1 MQYDGPV
8 EVDAGA
14 ILLDGPVESAS
25 SKVAVIQRRT
35 PADWSLPKGHLEN
48 GESLEEAARREVWE
62 ETGYAATCL
71 GIAGAI
77 AYLHDGHAKSATF
90 FYFQRDSDSP
100 GHDDL
105 DGVGRVEWLT
115 FDEARAR
122 VTYSEL
128 SELLARANVG
138 TGAPRNEPTLSHE
151 PRRRALTRRLSTRD
165 DRLGIALESY
175 EREVAGLRRRPRE
188 PASAVDATWWRPA
201 ADSLLELARVLRY
214 HGRIDA
220 AWDAL
225 NASKRL
231 SLHELTQVELA
242 SRAAVLRAE
251 VESKLDGWR
260 KAAALAVLSPADAA
274 SYGPDDV
281 ASAQRM
287 LDEDNTNRYLKLKIA
302 GRRLLIA
309 AVLLALTILGLWA
322 ATALGWFG
330 GIAVDSDSTFVLH
343 DGGLFGGV
351 LLLGIFGAMLSLALD
366 LSRSSP
372 TQSRIYDLTTTQ
384 IAAPVARISIGAGS
398 AVLTV
403 SAAQAALVGGGTPW
417 LYLAAIPAGFSER
430 LVRKS
435 VENLETAT
443 TGRG

>member
-1 MQYDGPV
+1 V

-14 ILLDGPVESAS
+14 ILLDGPVDSACRI
-25 SKVAVIQRRT
+25 AVIQRIT
-35 PADWSLPKGHLEN
+35 PSDWSLPKGHLES
-48 GESLEEAARREVWE
+48 GESLEEAARREVLE
-62 ETGYAATCL
+62 ETGYAATCM

-77 AYLHDGHAKSATF
+77 AYIHDGRAKSATY
-90 FYFQRDSDSP
+90 FYYRRDSDSP
-100 GHDDL
+100 EHDDL
-105 DGVGRVEWLT
+105 DGVRGVEWLT

-122 VTYSEL
+122 VTYPEL
-128 SELLARANVG
+128 SDLLARAQRG
-138 TGAPRNEPTLSHE
+138 GSAPKEDSALPNE
-151 PRRRALTRRLSTRD
+151 PRRMALSGRLSTRD
-165 DRLGIALESY
+165 DRLRLAIEAY
-175 EREVAGLRRRPRE
+175 ARELSGLRRRPRTPGE
-188 PASAVDATWWRPA
+188 VYESTWWRPA
-201 ADSLLELARVLRY
+201 ADSLLELARALRDR
-214 HGRIDA
+214 GGIDS

-231 SLHELTQVELA
+231 SLHELSQAELTSHA
-242 SRAAVLRAE
+242 EVLKAE
-251 VESKLDGWR
+251 VESKLRGWR
-260 KAAALAVLSPADAA
+260 KAAACAALSRADEA
-274 SYGPDDV
+274 SYGPEEV
-281 ASAQRM
+281 ACAQRM
-287 LDEDNTNRYLKLKIA
+287 LDEESTNKYIKLKIA

-309 AVLLALTILGLWA
+309 AVMLAFTIIGLWV
-322 ATALGWFG
+322 ATGLGWFA
-330 GIAVDSDSTFVLH
+330 GITIDSESTFVLH

-366 LSRSSP
+366 LSHASA

-384 IAAPVARISIGAGS
+384 IAAPLARISIGAGS

-443 TGRG
+443 TGQG